1 MSSRN
6 VEEGTMQKRTLKALV
21 EEENLDYF
29 LTTEQ
34 ERQLILNGVDELVNR
49 RGNMGLHCCNIKMP
63 IPLYLEFKR
72 EIRRLRENV
81 PADRQSQY
89 TMTAFVNSAVENV
102 IIPLLKARSPHK
114 DED

>member
-1 MSSRN
+1 
-6 VEEGTMQKRTLKALV
+6 
-21 EEENLDYF
+21 
-29 LTTEQ
+29 
-34 ERQLILNGVDELVNR
+34 
-49 RGNMGLHCCNIKMP
+49 
-63 IPLYLEFKR
+63 LEFKR

-81 PADRQSQY
+81 PAARQSQY